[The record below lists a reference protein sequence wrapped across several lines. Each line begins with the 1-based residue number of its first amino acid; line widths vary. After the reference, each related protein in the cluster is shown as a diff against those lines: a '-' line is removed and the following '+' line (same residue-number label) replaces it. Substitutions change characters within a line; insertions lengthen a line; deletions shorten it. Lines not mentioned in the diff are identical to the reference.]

1 MERSVDM
8 ESFSDD
14 SVVNMFV
21 GLILFDDLYEGDIGF
36 GVRFYQFELEVDID
50 EEIFLL
56 NLFDCYVE
64 WFGNNDW

>member
-21 GLILFDDLYEGDIGF
+21 GLILFDYLYEGDIGF
-36 GVRFYQFELEVDID
+36 QFVLEVDID

>member
-1 MERSVDM
+1 M

>member
-1 MERSVDM
+1 M

-21 GLILFDDLYEGDIGF
+21 GLILFDDLYDGDIGF